1 MNTSLDVT
9 RAWDLP
15 TMRSPRAAVIAL
27 ARSMRTIR
35 QVPPPYDRM
44 SRKIV
49 TRRSPIHGNG
59 VFAARKLGP
68 GVELIEYQGRLMTH
82 TQADR
87 LYEGGVDTGH
97 TFLFTL
103 NERWLIDANVSGNA
117 ARWINHS
124 CAPNCQALLVESAQ
138 PGSEFDRV
146 YIETLREVKAGEELA
161 YDYGIDLGVKPTAK
175 LRKIW
180 ACRCGAPECTGT
192 LIKSWPK

>member
-1 MNTSLDVT
+1 MA
-9 RAWDLP
+9 R
-15 TMRSPRAAVIAL
+15 RIAV
-27 ARSMRTIR
+27 
-35 QVPPPYDRM
+35 
-44 SRKIV
+44 
-49 TRRSPIHGNG
+49 RRSPIHGSG
-59 VFAARKLGP
+59 VFAVQDIPAGTTLLEYRGRRLSHEEGD
-68 GVELIEYQGRLMTH
+68 LIYGDNH
-82 TQADR
+82 A
-87 LYEGGVDTGH
+87 GGH

-146 YIETLREVKAGEELA
+146 YIETLRAVKSGEELA

-180 ACRCGAPECTGT
+180 ACRCGAPVCTGT